1 MKSVPPPHHS
11 GHDKMES
18 FYQIE
23 LIKTFLL
30 FKVGKGREQKG
41 PGKTIET
48 KKSKNLTRTG
58 FCSDRMK
65 ADCQSEEGSSVYI
78 DSWRIHISDNGVH

>member
-1 MKSVPPPHHS
+1 
-11 GHDKMES
+11 MES

-41 PGKTIET
+41 PGKPIED
-48 KKSKNLTRTG
+48 KKTKNLTRTG
-58 FCSDRMK
+58 FCLDRMM
-65 ADCQSEEGSSVYI
+65 ADCKSDAGGSVYI
-78 DSWRIHISDNGVH
+78 DSWRIHISDNGVQ